1 MSTTTYTAT
10 TGLSSTAVRS
20 DAVAQKPVH
29 GIPDVSSSREYA
41 YRLGT
46 RLLACDWVVAALSIC
61 AGLLVRELARTDW
74 ETGSLDHLAVKPLI
88 YAWSLG
94 GACVFAWF
102 MAFFR
107 SYEPQSLYRFNLTL
121 KNTFKSTLLCAVAV
135 WAIVGIFGIQEYA
148 PRLGVVISC
157 GILLVTMGIWR
168 LIAYSMMIRPNV
180 RAAASSK
187 VVVIGWNDNAER
199 LLRATRNNIANLTDV
214 IGCVPMPGG
223 KFDQMPPRD
232 VPVLGD
238 YSDLRNIAL
247 QHKAN
252 SIVLADVSCPAREIE
267 GLIRMCQAD
276 LLNFKMVPEYFPALR
291 SGLNVETLSG
301 VPLLGIYRLP
311 LDRTRSRLIKR
322 AVDIVG
328 ALFGLLVSAPIM
340 SVFMAIVYMES
351 PGPVIYRQLRTTRNG
366 RNFYI
371 YKIRSM
377 KLNAESGTGAVWCKQ
392 EDDRR
397 LKIGALMRKTNV
409 DELPQFWNVLIGDM
423 SLVGPRPERPE
434 LIAKF
439 KDQIPNYN
447 DRHKVRAGLTG
458 WAQINGWRGDTDLTK
473 RIEADL
479 YYLENWSFTMDIY
492 CMVATFFKVKNAY

>member
-1 MSTTTYTAT
+1 MSTTAITAT
-10 TGLSSTAVRS
+10 PGFASASPTP
-20 DAVAQKPVH
+20 DAAAQKPVK
-29 GIPDVSSSREYA
+29 GIPEVSSSREYA

-46 RLLACDWVVAALSIC
+46 RLLACDWIIAALSIC
-61 AGLLVRELARTDW
+61 AGLLVREIARNDW
-74 ETGSLDHLAVKPLI
+74 QMGVVDHLAVKPLI

-94 GACVFAWF
+94 GACIFVWF
-102 MAFFR
+102 MALFR
-107 SYEPQSLYRFNLTL
+107 TYESQYLYRFNVTL
-121 KNTFKSTLLCAVAV
+121 KNTLKSTMLYAIAV
-135 WAIVGIFGIQEYA
+135 WAIVGIFGVQEYA

-157 GILLVTMGIWR
+157 GILILSMGIWR
-168 LIAYSMMIRPNV
+168 IVAYAIMIRPQI

-187 VVVIGWNDNAER
+187 VIVIGWNENAER

-223 KFDQMPPRD
+223 KFDQRPPRD

-238 YSDLRNIAL
+238 YSALREIAL
-247 QHKAN
+247 KNKAN
-252 SIVLADVSCPAREIE
+252 TVVLADVSFPGAEIE
-267 GLIRMCQAD
+267 GLIRLCQAD
-276 LLNFKMVPEYFPALR
+276 LLTFKMVPEYFPSLR

-311 LDRTRSRLIKR
+311 LDRTRNRLVKR

-328 ALFGLLVSAPIM
+328 AVFGLLVSAPIM
-340 SVFMAIVYMES
+340 AVFMTIVYLES
-351 PGPVIYRQLRTTRNG
+351 PGPVIYRQLRTSRSG

-479 YYLENWSFTMDIY
+479 YYMENWSLTMDIY
-492 CMVATFFKVKNAY
+492 CMLATFFKVKNAY